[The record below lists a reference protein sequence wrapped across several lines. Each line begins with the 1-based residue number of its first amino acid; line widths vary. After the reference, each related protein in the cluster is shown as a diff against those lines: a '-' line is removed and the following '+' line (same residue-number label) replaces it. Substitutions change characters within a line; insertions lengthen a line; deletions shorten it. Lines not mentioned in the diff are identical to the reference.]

1 MIGTSPSITAF
12 LLSTLEGGDS
22 EITGFTKMVLE
33 VEGVSEMEG
42 GTYQNPVMSVEHF

>member
-12 LLSTLEGGDS
+12 PLSTLRGGDLG
-22 EITGFTKMVLE
+22 ITGFTKMVLE

-42 GTYQNPVMSVEHF
+42 GTYPSLVLLVGHF